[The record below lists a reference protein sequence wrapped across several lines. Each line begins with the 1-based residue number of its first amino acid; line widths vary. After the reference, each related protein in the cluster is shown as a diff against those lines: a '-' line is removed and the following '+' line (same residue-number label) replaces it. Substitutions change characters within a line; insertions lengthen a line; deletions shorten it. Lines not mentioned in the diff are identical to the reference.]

1 MVNLDR
7 TIKELKMEK
16 LSWTI
21 TVEEDP
27 ETGDLILPFP
37 PDFLELKGWKEG
49 DTLEW
54 NDNGDGSWTLSKVQ
68 EK

>member
-1 MVNLDR
+1 MNDN
-7 TIKELKMEK
+7 TEKK

-27 ETGDLILPFP
+27 ESGELVLPLPADLLVMQ
-37 PDFLELKGWKEG
+37 GWIEG

-54 NDNGDGSWTLSKVQ
+54 VDNKDGSWTLQKIEQ
-68 EK
+68 